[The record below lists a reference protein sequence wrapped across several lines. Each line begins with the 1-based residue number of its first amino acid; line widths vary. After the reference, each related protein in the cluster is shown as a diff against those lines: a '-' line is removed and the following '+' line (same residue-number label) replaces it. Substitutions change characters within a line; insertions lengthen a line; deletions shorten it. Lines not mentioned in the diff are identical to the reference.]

1 MPKPKGSTSYRLSDD
16 AQSLLAR
23 LANRLGLS
31 KTSVVE
37 MAIRKLA
44 YAEFGEAGS
53 EPQLVRT
60 VSSQEKP
67 SGLRQTR
74 RV

>member
-16 AQSLLAR
+16 AQGLLAR
-23 LANRLGLS
+23 LADRLGLS
-31 KTSVVE
+31 KTSVME

-53 EPQLVRT
+53 EPQMVGV

-67 SGLRQTR
+67 SGLRPPR